1 MIVNLKNKTG
11 FSSSGGAVMVTHA
24 GGKLFY
30 QVERK
35 GPFSFNLPKG
45 QYVIKGNVK
54 MLSKPIEYKIKANRV
69 QESNHTL
76 PKRGEL
82 QIEFGDNPNKAS
94 IWVKKHK
101 ILIDNRYK
109 DAPEVV
115 KAYLIA
121 HEIGHYRYKTERFA
135 DEFAQQVLL
144 DKGYPMTLIVQAAAS
159 TLYNGHERHSYCYEN
174 MKNAIKR

>member
-1 MIVNLKNKTG
+1 MIVNLKSKTG

-30 QVERK
+30 QVKRES
-35 GPFSFNLPKG
+35 PFTFNLPKG
-45 QYVIKGNVK
+45 QYKIEGNVK
-54 MLSKPIEYKIKANRV
+54 MLSKPIEYKIKANRIK
-69 QESNHTL
+69 ESDHAL

-82 QIEFGDNPNKAS
+82 KIEFGDNPNKAS
-94 IWVKKHK
+94 IWVKKHR

-115 KAYLIA
+115 KSYLIA
-121 HEIGHYRYKTERFA
+121 HEIGHYRYKTERYA

-159 TLYNGHERHSYCYEN
+159 TLYNGHERHTYCYEN
-174 MKNAIKR
+174 MKNAVKR